1 MRQCCDTKKHS
12 GSRKKEFE
20 ENQQNWLTTSFVM
33 YMTALVF
40 QWFNLVFGASG
51 QGKGT
56 GGGGGGVRK
65 RGRKKSPRPR
75 NKDGNN
81 KEKMRESLAPI

>member
-40 QWFNLVFGASG
+40 QWFYLVFGASG

-56 GGGGGGVRK
+56 GGGGGGVGLERE
-65 RGRKKSPRPR
+65 GEKKAHDHGT
-75 NKDGNN
+75 KTAIIKKKLG
-81 KEKMRESLAPI
+81 KV